1 MLNFLKQKYRTLFF
15 KKREVLE
22 ALDTQDLSRFAEQDI
37 ILETGD
43 DIKKYLPDV
52 LGQALARA
60 WIDKRFMDA
69 FIDYPIEI
77 LERGGVYLPNTIK
90 IQFMKEEKQ
99 RPKVIVYETPSR
111 RKSIKLLEL
120 RLIMVAEE

>member
-15 KKREVLE
+15 KTRQVLE

-43 DIKKYLPDV
+43 DIKF
-52 LGQALARA
+52 QIRA

-90 IQFMKEEKQ
+90 IQFIKEEKQ